1 MRSLLIRILLWSL
14 KFLKYQFPQEALETR
29 TAKYKVVARKLASMA
44 EEKYPDGDEIAKRHW
59 VVTRLQTAYPKA
71 RHRDL
76 SITLEYIV
84 QEMKGKE

>member
-1 MRSLLIRILLWSL
+1 MRSLLIKILLWGL

-29 TAKYKVVARKLASMA
+29 TAKYKVVACKLALMA
-44 EEKYPDGDEIAKRHW
+44 EEKYPNGDEIAKRHW
-59 VVTRLQTAYPKA
+59 AVTRLQTAYPKA

-76 SITLEYIV
+76 GLALELTV